1 MKEICTKLFPNEH
14 VGQKVSEYSDRHSVP
29 LCPALIE
36 YHEWVQKTQPCAFF
50 TISLLESRMLL
61 WLARLVGAKRV
72 LEIGAFVGFSVAAW
86 AEAVGG
92 DGRVTGL
99 EQSPEY
105 ARFAREQ
112 LARYGWK
119 NAEILVGDA
128 LETMSRLELQDPY
141 DIIFIDAKKSEYPG
155 YLNSILEKSQPGQ
168 KNRMLR
174 PGGLIVGDN
183 VLREGLVADASE
195 KNPATE
201 TVPKE
206 TVNWDSASIARL
218 DEFNKAMHENPR
230 IEAVLLPLFDGL
242 AIGRLLD

>member
-1 MKEICTKLFPNEH
+1 MPHAHVLFFCYF
-14 VGQKVSEYSDRHSVP
+14 GQQ
-29 LCPALIE
+29 A
-36 YHEWVQKTQPCAFF
+36 
-50 TISLLESRMLL
+50 
-61 WLARLVGAKRV
+61 RV
-72 LEIGAFVGFSVAAW
+72 LIKQNLLIPPVHTPAS
-86 AEAVGG
+86 
-92 DGRVTGL
+92 
-99 EQSPEY
+99 
-105 ARFAREQ
+105 
-112 LARYGWK
+112 
-119 NAEILVGDA
+119 
-128 LETMSRLELQDPY
+128 MSRLELQDPY

-206 TVNWDSASIARL
+206 TVNWDSTSIARL